1 MGEVSGPQ
9 CAVPAIPYQVHSFM
23 TTITDLRV
31 RDIRIPTSESLTGS
45 DAMNPDPDYSAAYV
59 ELLTDHP
66 NGLKGHGLAFTI
78 GRGNELC
85 VAAIEAWK
93 PFVIGQSLEEIRGDM
108 RSFWRRM
115 TRDSQLRWVGPEK
128 GTIHMASAAII
139 NAAWDLLAKLEEK
152 PLWKLLADLSAEELV
167 ACIDFTYISDL
178 ITPEQAIEL
187 LREREPGRE
196 AREEEMMNRGF
207 PAYTTSTGW
216 LGYEDEKIRDLCR
229 QAIDDGWSHVKIK
242 VGADLEDDIR
252 RSSIIREMIGPER
265 QLMLDANQVWDVGE
279 AIGNMKR
286 LAEFSPLWIEE
297 PTSPD
302 DVLGHAAIARA
313 VAPIGVATGE
323 CCQNRVLFKQFLQA
337 EAIQFVQIDSCR
349 LGGVNEVLSVLL
361 MAAKC
366 GVPVCPHA
374 GGIGLCEHVQHLA
387 IFDYIRVGCS
397 LENRVIEYVDNLHEH
412 FENPVTMSDCRYLP
426 PQAPGYSTTMR
437 GDSLD
442 HFEFPSGRAWS
453 GR

>member
-1 MGEVSGPQ
+1 MT
-9 CAVPAIPYQVHSFM
+9 AI
-23 TTITDLRV
+23 TGLTV
-31 RDIRIPTSESLTGS
+31 RDIRIPTSVSLTGS

-66 NGLKGHGLAFTI
+66 AGLKGHGLAFTI

-85 VAAIEAWK
+85 VAAVEAWK
-93 PFVIGQSLEEIRGDM
+93 PFVIGQSLDEIRSDM

-128 GTIHMASAAII
+128 GTVHMASAAII
-139 NAAWDLLAKLEEK
+139 NATWDLLAKLEEK
-152 PLWKLLADLSAEELV
+152 PLWKLLADMSAEELV
-167 ACIDFTYISDL
+167 SCIDFTYISDM
-178 ITPEQAIEL
+178 ITPEEAVVL
-187 LREREPGRE
+187 LREKEPGRD
-196 AREEEMMNRGF
+196 AREKEMMEEGF

-216 LGYEDEKIRDLCR
+216 LGYGDDKIRDLCR

-279 AIGNMKR
+279 AIENMKH
-286 LAEFSPLWIEE
+286 LAEFTPMWIEE

-361 MAAKC
+361 MAARC

-387 IFDYIRVGCS
+387 IFDYLRVGCS
-397 LENRVIEYVDNLHEH
+397 LENRLIEYVDNLHEH
-412 FENPVTMSDCRYLP
+412 FENPVRMNGCRYLA
-426 PQAPGYSTTMR
+426 PQAAGYSTTMHP
-437 GDSLD
+437 DSLD
-442 HFEFPSGRAWS
+442 HFEFPSGKAW
-453 GR
+453 RNR

>member
-1 MGEVSGPQ
+1 
-9 CAVPAIPYQVHSFM
+9 M
-23 TTITDLRV
+23 TTITDLTV
-31 RDIRIPTSESLTGS
+31 RDIRIPTSDSLTGS

-66 NGLKGHGLAFTI
+66 AGLKGHGLAFTI

-85 VAAIEAWK
+85 AAAIEAWK
-93 PFVIGQSLEEIRGDM
+93 PFILGQSLEEIRDDM

-128 GTIHMASAAII
+128 GTVHMASSAII
-139 NAAWDLLAKLEEK
+139 NAAWDLVAKLEEK
-152 PLWKLLADLSAEELV
+152 PLWKLLADMSAEELV
-167 ACIDFTYISDL
+167 ACIDFTYISDM
-178 ITPEQAIEL
+178 ITPAEAVEL
-187 LREREPGRE
+187 LRGKEPGRE
-196 AREEEMMNRGF
+196 DREKEMLEQGF

-216 LGYEDEKIRDLCR
+216 LGYEDDKIRDLCSR
-229 QAIDDGWSHVKIK
+229 AIDEGWSHIKIK

-252 RSSIIREMIGPER
+252 RSSIIREMIGSER

-279 AIGNMKR
+279 AIENMKH

-337 EAIQFVQIDSCR
+337 EAIQFVLIDSCR
-349 LGGVNEVLSVLL
+349 LGGVNEVLAVLL

-412 FENPVTMSDCRYLP
+412 FENPVKMNGCRYLP
-426 PQAPGYSTTMR
+426 PEAPGYSTTMHA
-437 GDSLD
+437 DSLD
-442 HFEFPSGRAWS
+442 YYDFPGGKAWS
-453 GR
+453 NR

>member
-1 MGEVSGPQ
+1 
-9 CAVPAIPYQVHSFM
+9 M
-23 TTITDLRV
+23 TTITDLSV

-66 NGLKGHGLAFTI
+66 GGLKGHGLAFTI

-93 PFVIGQSLEEIRGDM
+93 PFVIGQSLEEIRDDM

-128 GTIHMASAAII
+128 GTVHMASAAIV
-139 NAAWDLLAKLEEK
+139 NATWDLLAKLEEK

-167 ACIDFTYISDL
+167 SCIDFTYISDM
-178 ITPEQAIEL
+178 ITPEQAVEL
-187 LREREPGRE
+187 LRKREPGRE
-196 AREEEMMNRGF
+196 AREEEMKKRGF

-216 LGYEDEKIRDLCR
+216 LGYGDEKIRELCR
-229 QAIDDGWSHVKIK
+229 QAIGEGWSHVKIK
-242 VGADLEDDIR
+242 VGAELEDDMR

-279 AIGNMKR
+279 AIENMKR

-412 FENPVTMSDCRYLP
+412 FENPVTMGDCRYLA
-426 PQAPGYSTTMR
+426 PQEAGYSTTMHAA
-437 GDSLD
+437 SLD
-442 HFEFPSGRAWS
+442 HFEFPSGKAWS
-453 GR
+453 SR